1 VSVDDRARPSDDDA
15 RAGGGGTRAG
25 SHAARVGGDGAGRA
39 PFRPRLFAPGPVA
52 VPPEVLEALAQPVVH
67 HRTDAFRV
75 RFQRVRAALAEVLEV
90 PGDDVMLLT
99 GSGTTAFEAALMA
112 AVPRGGHVLAL
123 RGGKFGDRWAAMA
136 RAFGYRVSEH
146 DVPWGRAFDADGLRD
161 RLVSVGR
168 PDAVT
173 LVHSE
178 TSTGVLHDVASLAE
192 AVRAHAPDALVLV
205 DAVTSLAAAELRPRA
220 WGLDAVVAGSQKGVM
235 LPPGL
240 GFAWLS
246 ERAWVRGEDAGRR
259 VPAYTLD
266 LHRERLRQRT
276 GDSGTTPA
284 TSLVVAA
291 EVALDLLLGGGLTR
305 RRHALERRNR
315 ALLAAGAALGA
326 EAFAERP
333 SPAVA
338 AMTTPDGLAAPD
350 VVRAMAARGVRVA
363 GGQDHLKARLLR
375 PSLLGYGDDYDAVV
389 LAAALEDAWRDLGR
403 GVAHGTA
410 VAAAMAVLAG

>member
-1 VSVDDRARPSDDDA
+1 M
-15 RAGGGGTRAG
+15 
-25 SHAARVGGDGAGRA
+25 
-39 PFRPRLFAPGPVA
+39 A
-52 VPPEVLEALAQPVVH
+52 VPPSVLEALARPVVH
-67 HRTDAFRV
+67 HRTDAFRATFV
-75 RFQRVRAALAEVLEV
+75 RVRAALAEVLEV
-90 PGDDVMLLT
+90 AGDEVMLLT
-99 GSGTTAFEAALMA
+99 GSGTTAFEAALVA
-112 AVPRGGHVLAL
+112 AVPRGAHVLAL

-146 DVPWGRAFDADGLRD
+146 DVAWGRAFDVDGLRV
-161 RLVSVGR
+161 RLADVGQ

-178 TSTGVLHDVASLAE
+178 TSTGVLHDVAALAE
-192 AVRAHAPDALVLV
+192 AVRTHAPDALVLV

-246 ERAWVRGEDAGRR
+246 ERAWARGEEAGRR

-266 LHRERLRQRT
+266 LHRERPRQRA

-291 EVALDLLLGGGLTR
+291 EVALGLLLAEGLPAR
-305 RRHALERRNR
+305 RQALGRRNR
-315 ALLAAGAALGA
+315 ALLAAGRALGA
-326 EAFAERP
+326 EPFAERA

-338 AMTTPDGLAAPD
+338 AMTTPEGLAAPA
-350 VVRAMAARGVRVA
+350 VVRALADRGVRIA
-363 GGQDHLKARLLR
+363 GGQDHLASRLIR
-375 PSLLGYGDDYDAVV
+375 PSLLGHGDDYDAVV

-403 GVAHGTA
+403 TVASGAA
-410 VAAAMAVLAG
+410 VAAAMAVLGS

>member
-1 VSVDDRARPSDDDA
+1 MSGDQRSRPVDDDGPP
-15 RAGGGGTRAG
+15 GGGDT
-25 SHAARVGGDGAGRA
+25 AGRA
-39 PFRPRLFAPGPVA
+39 PFLPRLYAPGPVA
-52 VPPEVLEALAQPVVH
+52 VPPAVLEALARPVVH
-67 HRTDAFRV
+67 HRTDDFRA
-75 RFQRVRAALAEVLEV
+75 RFLRLRAALAEVFEA

-99 GSGTTAFEAALMA
+99 GSGTTAFEAALIA

-146 DVPWGRAFDADGLRD
+146 DVPWGRTFDADGLRH
-161 RLVSVGR
+161 RLASVGR

-178 TSTGVLHDVASLAE
+178 TSTGVLHDVAALAE

-246 ERAWVRGEDAGRR
+246 ERAWARGEDAGRR

-266 LHRERLRQRT
+266 LHRERPRQRA

-291 EVALDLLLGGGLTR
+291 DVALGLLLEEGLAR
-305 RRHALERRNR
+305 RRAALDRRNR

-326 EAFAERP
+326 EPFAERAT
-333 SPAVA
+333 PAVA
-338 AMTTPDGLAAPD
+338 AMTTPDGLAAPA
-350 VVRAMAARGVRVA
+350 VVRALAARGVRIA
-363 GGQDHLKARLLR
+363 GGQDHLAPRLLR
-375 PSLLGYGDDYDAVV
+375 PSLLGHGDDHDAVV
-389 LAAALEDAWRDLGR
+389 LAAALEGAWRDLGR
-403 GVAHGTA
+403 AVPHGSA
-410 VAAAMAVLAG
+410 VSAAMAVLGS